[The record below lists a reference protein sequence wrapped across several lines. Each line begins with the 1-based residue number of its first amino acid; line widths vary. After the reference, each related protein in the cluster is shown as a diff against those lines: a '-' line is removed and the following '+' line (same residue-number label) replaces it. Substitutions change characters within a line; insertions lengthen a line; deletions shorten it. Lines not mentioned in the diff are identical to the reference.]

1 MSKTVPKSLRLDKD
15 LADQVKQAS
24 AELHLN
30 ETDVIQQSI
39 RMGLPQLQRR
49 FQNRPGLA
57 SVFERIRAAGGLEIP
72 RGKFKVKR

>member
-15 LADQVKQAS
+15 IADQVKQAS

-39 RMGLPQLQRR
+39 RMGLPKLRR
-49 FQNRPGLA
+49 HLRSGPGLFSA
-57 SVFERIRAAGGLEIP
+57 LAKIRELGGLEIP
-72 RGKFKVKR
+72 RGKFAVKR